1 MKTEK
6 FNITG
11 MTCAACQANITRT
24 VQKLDGVSDVDVSLL
39 ANRMTVTYDEAKLT
53 PENIIEAVEGV
64 GYGASLPGGAAENAA
79 GGFRSEWEARQKL
92 ADEGRESMKRRL
104 ISSIILLIPLMYVA
118 MGPMMGLPAP
128 DFLVGMEN
136 SLISALTQLLI
147 TIPIIVINGH
157 FFQNGLKALIAR
169 APNMDSLVAVGS
181 GASLVY
187 GIFAMYRMAYGLG
200 HGNMALVHEYAHAL
214 YFESAAMILTLV
226 TVGKYLEAR
235 SKSKT
240 SDALG
245 KLVDLAPKTAS
256 VIRG

>member
-1 MKTEK
+1 MKTER

-39 ANRMTVTYDEAKLT
+39 ANRMTVTYDETKLT

-64 GYGASLPGGAAENAA
+64 GYGASLPGSDTENAA
-79 GGFRSEWEARQKL
+79 GGSGFRSEWEARQKL

-136 SLISALTQLLI
+136 SLVSALTQLLL

-157 FFQNGLKALIAR
+157 FFKNGFKALIAR

-187 GIFAMYRMAYGLG
+187 GIFAMYRMAFGLG
-200 HGNMALVHEYAHAL
+200 TG
-214 YFESAAMILTLV
+214 I
-226 TVGKYLEAR
+226 
-235 SKSKT
+235 
-240 SDALG
+240 
-245 KLVDLAPKTAS
+245 
-256 VIRG
+256 